1 MRNTILLLFLFAAFL
16 LNAQSI
22 PVRTVTVFKNGK
34 AMVERSGKITV
45 ENRRYT
51 TRTLPPALFGTYWA
65 SSSSGDLMRVFT
77 AADSLET
84 PLMKTMPIDL
94 LEKNKDQPIRIWMSS
109 VANQPLEMQEGRF
122 VRRFPNSAQSRNY
135 DSFLFQTTDGR
146 FLYLQA
152 ALINR
157 IEFKNEPTIAS
168 AVLKKA
174 SSRLELSFNSDKKEQ
189 NIDLLYLSDSIGWTP
204 VYRLE
209 LTGSTK
215 GRLSLRAEI
224 VNNSEDLGDA
234 ELRLAVGIPN
244 FEFADQKSLLFNFPE
259 FQYQS
264 YYRNNGQFL
273 SNSLGGQTLMN
284 EVMIAPHNASA
295 GPDQNSSA
303 EDFFFYSVRPG
314 PFPKFSRFQVPVL
327 EEAVETNHY
336 FDCTLIKATPDMLR
350 NYTAYASYGDQRKPD
365 EAYRVDHFVEFKN
378 KSQQPW
384 TTGVA
389 NILSE
394 NKNGLQPLSQSLL
407 PYTAP
412 GAQCKVLVAQVP
424 DLKVNHTEAVTER
437 RENQAEFFLKKYDVA
452 KVEGR
457 VKVANYK
464 SEPATIR
471 IHRSIVGKPLS
482 SEQEWKKREENAY
495 LWVNSSFEVEWEI
508 TLKPGEERS
517 WKYSYEV
524 LVDW

>member
-1 MRNTILLLFLFAAFL
+1 
-16 LNAQSI
+16 
-22 PVRTVTVFKNGK
+22 
-34 AMVERSGKITV
+34 MVERSGKIPV

-94 LEKNKDQPIRIWMSS
+94 LETNKDQPVRIWMSS
-109 VANQPLEMQEGRF
+109 VNTNQPLEMQEGRF
-122 VRRFPNSAQSRNY
+122 VRRFSNPSQYGNY

-152 ALINR
+152 VLINR
-157 IEFKNEPTIAS
+157 IEFKNEPAIAS

-189 NIDLLYLSDSIGWTP
+189 DIDLLYLSDSIGWTP

-209 LTGSTK
+209 LTGPTK

-244 FEFADQKSLLFNFPE
+244 FEFADQKSLLFNFWV

-273 SNSLGGQTLMN
+273 SNALAGQT
-284 EVMIAPHNASA
+284 VMDEIAIAPRNVSA
-295 GPDQNSSA
+295 GPDKNSSA

-327 EEAVETNHY
+327 EEAVETKHY
-336 FDCTLIKATPDMLR
+336 FDCTLIKATPDLLR

-378 KSQQPW
+378 QSKQPW

-412 GAQCKVLVAQVP
+412 GAQCKVLVAQAP
-424 DLKVNHTEAVTER
+424 DLKVNHAEAVTER
-437 RENQAEFFLKKYDVA
+437 RENQAEFFLKQYDVA

-457 VKVANYK
+457 VLVANYK
-464 SEPATIR
+464 SEPAIIR

-482 SEQEWKKREENAY
+482 SEQEWKKQEENAY

-517 WKYSYEV
+517 WKYAYEV